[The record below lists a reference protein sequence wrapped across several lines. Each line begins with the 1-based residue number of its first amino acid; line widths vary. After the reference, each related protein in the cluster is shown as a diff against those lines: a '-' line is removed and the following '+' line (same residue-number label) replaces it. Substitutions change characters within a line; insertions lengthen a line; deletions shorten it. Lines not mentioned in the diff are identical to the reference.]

1 MDIPQCA
8 PLGFLHH
15 HADGLV
21 VAFKIPLHCPEHSGL
36 GRHGIPPGGH
46 VPDFFLQFVPAFD
59 PGILPEGV
67 ARDGVVGRGHFLL
80 GFFQFPAAV
89 IQIGLGFLLSRR
101 TGGQVGIQLLQPL
114 LGLRHAFFQTPHV
127 CLTSRDIRRQRGFLP
142 PQLQKLLGQSLR
154 AGGHGGELVLQI
166 VQLPAFSRESRF
178 NFFNSGLRLVDLGH
192 DAAGAVFLPFQLFLN
207 AGNVGVVVLHIAPKH
222 GHLPVQ
228 LLMRSG
234 QHIHFQ
240 ADGFQFAVPGTQGF
254 AQLVC
259 LTVQGVQI
267 VMRLLQNEGRGRIV
281 LLRLLGGGGKPVQR
295 VQPHG
300 HLHALQLVL
309 QFQIFFCLFRL
320 LLQRFQLQF
329 QLGDLVADAQKV
341 VLGGGQLPFRLL
353 LAVAVFG
360 DAGGFLED
368 LPAVAAFQGED
379 FVDPALTDIAVALP
393 PKAGVH
399 EHLVDVPQAG
409 GLLIDV
415 IFAVP
420 GAVVAPG
427 DHHLVGIVGQ
437 RPVGVVQRQG
447 RLGEAHGGALLG
459 AAEDHVF
466 HFGAPE
472 GFGALFAHDPQNG
485 VGNIRF
491 SGAVGADDGGNVV
504 AEPDQRLVREG
515 LKALQFQ

>member
-1 MDIPQCA
+1 
-8 PLGFLHH
+8 
-15 HADGLV
+15 
-21 VAFKIPLHCPEHSGL
+21 
-36 GRHGIPPGGH
+36 
-46 VPDFFLQFVPAFD
+46 
-59 PGILPEGV
+59 
-67 ARDGVVGRGHFLL
+67 
-80 GFFQFPAAV
+80 
-89 IQIGLGFLLSRR
+89 
-101 TGGQVGIQLLQPL
+101 
-114 LGLRHAFFQTPHV
+114 
-127 CLTSRDIRRQRGFLP
+127 
-142 PQLQKLLGQSLR
+142 
-154 AGGHGGELVLQI
+154 
-166 VQLPAFSRESRF
+166 
-178 NFFNSGLRLVDLGH
+178 
-192 DAAGAVFLPFQLFLN
+192 
-207 AGNVGVVVLHIAPKH
+207 
-222 GHLPVQ
+222 
-228 LLMRSG
+228 
-234 QHIHFQ
+234 
-240 ADGFQFAVPGTQGF
+240 
-254 AQLVC
+254 
-259 LTVQGVQI
+259 
-267 VMRLLQNEGRGRIV
+267 MRLLQNEGRGRIV
-281 LLRLLGGGGKPVQR
+281 LLRFLGGGGKPVQR

-300 HLHALQLVL
+300 HLHAFQLVL
-309 QFQIFFCLFRL
+309 QFQIFLCLFRL

-329 QLGDLVADAQKV
+329 QLGDLVADAQQII
-341 VLGGGQLPFRLL
+341 LGGSQLPLRLL

-415 IFAVP
+415 IFAVA

-427 DHHLVGIVGQ
+427 DHHLVGVVGQ

-466 HFGAPE
+466 HFGTPE

-491 SGAVGADDGGNVV
+491 SGAVGADDGSNVV

>member
-1 MDIPQCA
+1 MDIPQRA

-21 VAFKIPLHCPEHSGL
+21 IAFKVPLHCPEHSGL
-36 GRHGIPPGGH
+36 RRHGIPPGGH

-80 GFFQFPAAV
+80 GFFQLPVAA
-89 IQIGLGFLLSRR
+89 IQIGLGFLLSGRA
-101 TGGQVGIQLLQPL
+101 GGQVGIQLLQPL

-127 CLTSRDIRRQRGFLP
+127 GLTSRNVRRQRGFLP

-154 AGGHGGELVLQI
+154 AGRHGGELVLQI

-228 LLMRSG
+228 LLVGSG
-234 QHIHFQ
+234 EHIHFQ
-240 ADGFQFAVPGTQGF
+240 TDGFQLAVPGTQSLP
-254 AQLVC
+254 QLVC

-267 VMRLLQNEGRGRIV
+267 VVSLLQNEGRGRIV
-281 LLRLLGGGGKPVQR
+281 LLRLLGSGGKPVQR

-300 HLHALQLVL
+300 HLHAFQLVL

-329 QLGDLVADAQKV
+329 QLGDLVADAQQI
-341 VLGGGQLPFRLL
+341 VLGGGQLPLRLL

-360 DAGGFLED
+360 DASGFLED
-368 LPAVAAFQGED
+368 LPAVAAFQG
-379 FVDPALTDIAVALP
+379 
-393 PKAGVH
+393 
-399 EHLVDVPQAG
+399 
-409 GLLIDV
+409 
-415 IFAVP
+415 
-420 GAVVAPG
+420 
-427 DHHLVGIVGQ
+427 
-437 RPVGVVQRQG
+437 
-447 RLGEAHGGALLG
+447 
-459 AAEDHVF
+459 
-466 HFGAPE
+466 
-472 GFGALFAHDPQNG
+472 
-485 VGNIRF
+485 
-491 SGAVGADDGGNVV
+491 
-504 AEPDQRLVREG
+504 
-515 LKALQFQ
+515 